1 LPEVAALAEV
11 AIFWPAHK
19 NGSREFTVTTR
30 RTFIQLAGG
39 GAFAAA
45 SGLVTSTH
53 AQTAWPNKAVTIINP
68 FPPGGGNDVF
78 ARPLGAELTKQIGQ
92 TFLVDNRAGAGGT
105 VGAGIAA
112 RSAPDGYTLFTGA
125 IHHTIAPSIYPSL
138 TYNLEKDMAPL
149 AVMAVVPQV
158 IVVNPQ
164 KVKAR
169 TLAEFIAEVK
179 ANPGKFNY
187 GSAGNGTSHHLA
199 GELFKLQ
206 TGTQIAHVPYK
217 GAGPAMQDLMAG
229 VIDVIFDGLATS
241 ASQIKAG
248 RIIPLA
254 VATPARVESLPDV
267 PTTAES
273 GLPGY
278 EVTTWYGM
286 WAIAGTPQPI
296 IDRLVTEIDKALATD
311 ALKTSWANQGAKV
324 GTTKPAEMA
333 KFITSETSRWAKVVK
348 DAGIKLE

>member
-1 LPEVAALAEV
+1 MP
-11 AIFWPAHK
+11 
-19 NGSREFTVTTR
+19 TR

-39 GAFAAA
+39 AAIAGASSAVPSAR
-45 SGLVTSTH
+45 
-53 AQTAWPNKAVTIINP
+53 AQAAWPTKPVTIINP

-78 ARPLGAELTKQIGQ
+78 SRPLAAELTKQLGQ
-92 TFLVDNRAGAGGT
+92 SVLVDNRAGAGGT

-112 RSAPDGYTLFTGA
+112 RAAPDGYTLFTGA

-138 TYNLEKDMAPL
+138 TYNLEKDLVPL

-169 TLAEFIAEVK
+169 NLADFIAEIK
-179 ANPGKFNY
+179 ANPGKMNY
-187 GSAGNGTSHHLA
+187 ASAGNGTSHHLA

-206 TGTQIAHVPYK
+206 TGVDLNHVPYK
-217 GAGPAMQDLMAG
+217 GGGPAMQDLMGG
-229 VIDVIFDGLATS
+229 VVDVIFDGLATS

-267 PTTAES
+267 PTTAEA

-286 WAIAGTPQPI
+286 WAVAGTPQPI
-296 IDRLVTEIDKALATD
+296 IDRLVVEIDKALMTD
-311 ALKTSWANQGAKV
+311 TLKAGWANQGAKV
-324 GTTKPAEMA
+324 GTTKPDVMA
-333 KFITSETSRWAKVVK
+333 KFISAEIARWAKVVK
-348 DAGIKLE
+348 DANIKLE